1 MRLGV
6 NFGGMSDKNKEKK
19 KMVEIKFGEFG
30 GLVEFL
36 FRFKLAIWPSAKSS
50 SAIKEG
56 IG

>member
-6 NFGGMSDKNKEKK
+6 NFGGMSDKNKEK